1 MKISRTLRVKLGEG
15 FASGVLVAVVALNIF
30 AVTPEKMFSY
40 QEPDKKL
47 QESEKPASNATVQ
60 ASPDCDEVEL
70 LRKKVQQL
78 SVEVDRLSRKVSEL
92 EKYKQLDFVRD
103 QLNKEEQ
110 RAEAL
115 HVRLRENLEKQIKLQ
130 ARLDELDQQLRPE
143 NIERLFT
150 GIGSVRPEE
159 ARDSVRRR
167 ITTEKQGIQAQL
179 DVLRQERS
187 RLQASLA
194 TADVSIQRLR
204 GRISEIIRR

>member
-1 MKISRTLRVKLGEG
+1 MKISRTLRLKLGEC
-15 FASGVLVAVVALNIF
+15 FASGILVAVVALNIF
-30 AVTPEKMFSY
+30 AVTPERMFSY

-47 QESEKPASNATVQ
+47 QESEKPPSNATVQ
-60 ASPDCDEVEL
+60 PSPDCDEVEL

-194 TADVSIQRLR
+194 TADLSIQRLR